1 MPRFPLLLALL
12 TTASLIS
19 PAAAQDDTSNR
30 KRAVS
35 DGLAAAMADAM
46 PKYNPPPPEPEK
58 TEEELAEEEALN
70 QPQNEIIRL
79 PRMIVEGERPPVF
92 TEREINTDKGLQEL
106 AVKRYFSDAAQALN
120 AVSIPFL
127 GMSKEEI
134 AMRMWEEDERLR
146 QMTDFEERATM
157 EEALGEDEQAKET
170 RRLIRDATA
179 RSDTA
184 TPVYEK
190 NR

>member
-1 MPRFPLLLALL
+1 
-12 TTASLIS
+12 
-19 PAAAQDDTSNR
+19 
-30 KRAVS
+30 
-35 DGLAAAMADAM
+35 
-46 PKYNPPPPEPEK
+46 
-58 TEEELAEEEALN
+58 
-70 QPQNEIIRL
+70 
-79 PRMIVEGERPPVF
+79 MIVEGERPPVF